1 MLAMLAGVGVVVA
14 RTELPEFDDLIQA
27 SYICAGEVPEG
38 QCTPDTAMAR
48 LQSDDG
54 NRITVPLDEVPPV
67 VVQAV
72 LAMEDRDFYQHDGV
86 NPEGILR
93 AMFQNVRS
101 RSVQQ
106 GGSTITQQYVLNS
119 FKLSR
124 DGGISRKLK
133 EAVLSIKLE
142 QQMSKDEILEGYLN
156 TVFFGRGAYGI
167 GAASRAYFGIDVRAI
182 TDPGQAALLAGLIR
196 APAAA
201 EPSQDAEEA
210 TRRRH
215 TGLVA
220 MEEEGYITQEQLEA
234 AEAVPVAE
242 PWVVPLSTVKH
253 VDTLKGADRN
263 NDYMGTDYL
272 PAYIESELK
281 RLDPDRFTEE
291 MIRGGGLRI
300 YTSINYELQRAAW
313 NAVTTNL
320 QNEDDPNTP
329 EWEGDPEASMV
340 AVDEQGLVRA
350 MVGSRH
356 PYEAGVYEA
365 NYAVRGNGSEG
376 REPGSTF
383 KPLVLAEAVRE
394 GYSLNSR
401 YDAQGTMEFP
411 EWTTD
416 GEPWKVS
423 NYSESDAGVM
433 DLTRATSQSS
443 NTAFAQLMLDLGTD
457 VVDSDGDGSPDSARG
472 PANVAALAERMG
484 VMGGDIPLEQTQPA
498 MVLGTVNATTL
509 EMAGAYSTFANR
521 GVYRTPQIVTRVEQV
536 NDEGETTVLYQR
548 QVQEDRVLS
557 ETQADLVTHALQ
569 GVVSDGG
576 TGEGAALDRPAAGK
590 TGTSQQNKN
599 AWFAG
604 YVPGMTAVV
613 WMGYPDATYE
623 GEDDP
628 ATPAV
633 EKTLWPMNSDG
644 RLVHGRPATG
654 GSIPA
659 SIWHD
664 YMEFATANLTGEFVA
679 VTPEQIRNGEVL
691 NEGEL
696 LTPEETVPTTPP
708 DDGNGNGNGNGGPD
722 SSLPEIT
729 LPTNPGRPGATTTT
743 SRQGTTTTTTSGGGP
758 PSTGP
763 SP

>member
-1 MLAMLAGVGVVVA
+1 MLAMMAGVGVVVA
-14 RTELPEFDDLIQA
+14 RTELPEFDHLEQA
-27 SYICAGEVPEG
+27 SYICAGDVGEG
-38 QCTPDTAMAR
+38 QCTAENAMAR
-48 LQSDDG
+48 LQSERG
-54 NRITVPLDEVPPV
+54 NRTSITLEEVPPI

-72 LAMEDRDFYQHDGV
+72 LSVEDRDFYEHDGV

-93 AMFQNVRS
+93 AMFQNARS
-101 RSVQQ
+101 GSIQQ

-119 FKLSR
+119 FALSR

-142 QQMSKDEILEGYLN
+142 QDMSKDEILEGYLN

-167 GAASRAYFGIDVRAI
+167 AAASRAYFGIDVRSI

-201 EPSQDAEEA
+201 EPSEDPEEA

-220 MEEEGYITQEQLEA
+220 MEEEGYITQEQLDA
-234 AEAVPVAE
+234 ADAIPVAD
-242 PWVVPLSTVKH
+242 PWVVPLSTVKL
-253 VDTLKGADRN
+253 VDTLRGVDP
-263 NDYMGTDYL
+263 NDYLGTDYL
-272 PAYIESELK
+272 PAYIESELQ
-281 RLDPDRFTEE
+281 RIDPDRFTEE

-300 YTSINYELQRAAW
+300 YTSINYDLQRAAW
-313 NAVTTNL
+313 QAVTSNL

-329 EWEGDPEASMV
+329 DWEGDPEASMV

-356 PYEAGVYEA
+356 PYTPGTYEA
-365 NYAVRGNGSEG
+365 NYAVRGNGSSG

-383 KPLVLAEAVRE
+383 KPLVLAEALRQ

-401 YDAQGTMEFP
+401 YDAQGTMEF
-411 EWTTD
+411 EQWKTD

-423 NYSESDAGVM
+423 NYSESDAGVL
-433 DLTRATSQSS
+433 DLTRATAESS
-443 NTAFAQLMLDLGTD
+443 NTAYAQLMLDLGTD

-472 PANVAALAERMG
+472 PASVAALAERLG
-484 VMGGDIPLEQTQPA
+484 VMGGDIPIDQTQPA
-498 MVLGTVNATTL
+498 MVLGTVNATPL

-536 NDEGETTVLYQR
+536 NDEGEATVLYQR
-548 QVQEDRVLS
+548 QVQEDRVMS

-569 GVVSDGG
+569 AVVSDGG
-576 TGEGAALDRPAAGK
+576 TGEGAAIGRSAAGK
-590 TGTSQQNKN
+590 TGTSQNNRN

-613 WMGYPDATYE
+613 WMGYPNTDYVNPETGANE
-623 GEDDP
+623 
-628 ATPAV
+628 
-633 EKTLWPMNSDG
+633 LWPMNSDG

-664 YMEFATANLTGEFVA
+664 YMEVATANLTGEFVA
-679 VTPEQIRNGEVL
+679 VTPEQIRTGTAL

-696 LTPEETVPTTPP
+696 LTPDETVPTTPP

-722 SSLPEIT
+722 WSLPEIT
-729 LPTNPGRPGATTTT
+729 LPTNPTRPGATTTT
-743 SRQGTTTTTTSGGGP
+743 APSTTTTSGGGGP
-758 PSTGP
+758 PGTGP